1 MTCHGNALNKCNFI
15 IIIIGIIIMIIFIII
30 IIIIIIVIKMRW
42 LILEIFD
49 SHFHSNAD

>member
-1 MTCHGNALNKCNFI
+1 MTCHGNALYKCNFI
-15 IIIIGIIIMIIFIII
+15 IIIIGIIIMIIFI